1 MEATANTLQIL
12 FNNELLNSEFP
23 ENSKLLEITPVL
35 KEKDI
40 LEKTSYRAVSIL
52 SPVSKLL
59 GRLMQK

>member
-12 FNNELLNSEFP
+12 FNNELSNSEFP

>member
-12 FNNELLNSEFP
+12 FNNELSNSEFP
-23 ENSKLLEITPVL
+23 ENSKLLEITPLL

>member
-12 FNNELLNSEFP
+12 FNNELSNSEFP

-40 LEKTSYRAVSIL
+40 LEKTNYRPVSIL
-52 SPVSKLL
+52 PPVSKLL
-59 GRLMQK
+59 GRSMQK